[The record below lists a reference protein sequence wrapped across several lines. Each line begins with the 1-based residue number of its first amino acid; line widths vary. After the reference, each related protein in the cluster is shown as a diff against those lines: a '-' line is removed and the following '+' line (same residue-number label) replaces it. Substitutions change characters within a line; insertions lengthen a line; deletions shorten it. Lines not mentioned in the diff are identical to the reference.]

1 MGRSDAIMV
10 QRLLPEEV
18 TKKYGKL
25 FCRGVFTLIDEKN
38 GVAQII
44 EECSAKGPVE
54 WDACNRKRAGGAI
67 TNITV
72 EGNTI
77 VMDAIIGEGEIHFGP
92 ASKDLGGQG
101 LRSVVVDGQNVRTTW
116 VGLAGAS
123 VGVGACMPQGPGTIF
138 VEYPDDVKIGGAHRI
153 EVTVVTPKLIRVII
167 SVDDTDTKQ
176 QGASWSMLLKVAR
189 DCPVGHLLKH
199 KIVQL
204 NPNVPEKTTN
214 CVSVGVSFAIEESKL
229 PELIDYFK
237 KELGKNTFS
246 EETTM
251 AYFVGLQIPKE
262 LEDYGWKAKSVIYK
276 LQQAIDMAKRTGVQ
290 LVEITGKRGTIG
302 AVAAIGCFD
311 LGLKAAG
318 LPEDFE
324 SK

>member
-1 MGRSDAIMV
+1 MV
-10 QRLLPEEV
+10 QRLSPEEV
-18 TKKYGKL
+18 TKKYGKM
-25 FCRGVFTLIDEKN
+25 FCRGVFTLVDEKN
-38 GVAQII
+38 GIAQVI

-54 WDACNRKRAGGAI
+54 WDACNRRRAGGAI

-72 EGNTI
+72 EGLTI
-77 VMDAIIGEGEIHFGP
+77 IMDAVLGEGELHFGP

-101 LRSVVVDGQNVRTTW
+101 LRSIIVDGDEVRTSW

-123 VGVGACMPQGPGTIF
+123 VGVGACMPQGPGTIAA
-138 VEYPDDVKIGGAHRI
+138 EYPDDVKIGGAHRV
-153 EVTVVTPKLIRVII
+153 EVTVITPKLIRVII

-189 DCPVGHLLKH
+189 ECPVGTFLKH

-214 CVSVGVSFAIEESKL
+214 CVSVGVSFAIKEKEL
-229 PELIDYFK
+229 PELLAYFK
-237 KELGKNTFS
+237 EALKKNTYS
-246 EETTM
+246 QETTM
-251 AYFVGLQIPKE
+251 AYFVGLKIPQE

-276 LQQAIDMAKRTGVQ
+276 PQQAEDVAERTGVKI
-290 LVEITGKRGTIG
+290 VEITGRRGTIG

-311 LGLKAAG
+311 LGVKAAG

-324 SK
+324 S

>member
-1 MGRSDAIMV
+1 MV
-10 QRLLPEEV
+10 QVLKPEEV
-18 TKKYGKL
+18 IKRYGKL
-25 FCRGVFTLIDEKN
+25 FCRGIFTLVDERN
-38 GVAQII
+38 GVAQVI

-67 TNITV
+67 TNVTV

-77 VMDAIIGEGEIHFGP
+77 IMDTIIGEGEVHFGP

-101 LRSVVVDGQNVRTTW
+101 LRSLTVHGDEVRTTW

-123 VGVGACMPQGPGTIF
+123 VGVGACMPQGPGTIS
-138 VEYPDDVKIGGAHRI
+138 VEYPDDVRIGGAHRV
-153 EVTVVTPKLIRVII
+153 EVTVTTPKLVRVIV

-176 QGASWSMLLKVAR
+176 EGASWSMLLKVAR
-189 DCPVGHLLKH
+189 ECPVGTFLKH

-214 CVSVGVSFAIEESKL
+214 CVSVAVSFAVREREL
-229 PELIDYFK
+229 PELLRYFQ
-237 KELGKNTFS
+237 EALRRSTFS
-246 EETTM
+246 KETTM
-251 AYFVGLQIPKE
+251 AYFVGLRIPPE
-262 LEDYGWKAKSVIYK
+262 LERYGWLAKSVIYDR
-276 LQQAIDMAKRTGVQ
+276 QHAEDVARRNGVE

-311 LGLKAAG
+311 MGVKAAG

-324 SK
+324 S